1 MTSSGRFAS
10 YVTNGLGERREG
22 ERDLL
27 NEREEKSS
35 GAFTSHGRLR
45 FRVRTPKRNT
55 NTNLGRYCGRLLLSA
70 EASSQTGDAESPQV
84 GLPSFYFT
92 LLLLLFFF
100 LLLTCRVFTE
110 KQHPGRAAM
119 RARDGLSN
127 FCRPPPPGCSL
138 ITFFIAAN
146 LKFRFAALPLLTM
159 TFVACCRGDRMLA
172 LFWCGNGAN
181 SGQGDN
187 LYQELYNPVGAV
199 FFLSF

>member
-1 MTSSGRFAS
+1 MVAQPPLTRRCRRRESAFSGKKRGGGGETRFGRPRRKPSGAISGVFRRQTSAQWRVSIFFFFTTNSGRFAS

-84 GLPSFYFT
+84 GPTSFYFT
-92 LLLLLFFF
+92 LLLLLSFFSPP
-100 LLLTCRVFTE
+100 LNMSVVYREAASWSCRDASC
-110 KQHPGRAAM
+110 GW
-119 RARDGLSN
+119 
-127 FCRPPPPGCSL
+127 
-138 ITFFIAAN
+138 
-146 LKFRFAALPLLTM
+146 
-159 TFVACCRGDRMLA
+159 FV
-172 LFWCGNGAN
+172 
-181 SGQGDN
+181 
-187 LYQELYNPVGAV
+187 
-199 FFLSF
+199 

>member
-1 MTSSGRFAS
+1 MFVCFTTSRARFAS

-84 GLPSFYFT
+84 GLTSFYFT
-92 LLLLLFFF
+92 LLLLFF
-100 LLLTCRVFTE
+100 CPPNMSGVYR
-110 KQHPGRAAM
+110 KAASWSS
-119 RARDGLSN
+119 RDASSGW
-127 FCRPPPPGCSL
+127 
-138 ITFFIAAN
+138 
-146 LKFRFAALPLLTM
+146 
-159 TFVACCRGDRMLA
+159 FV
-172 LFWCGNGAN
+172 
-181 SGQGDN
+181 
-187 LYQELYNPVGAV
+187 
-199 FFLSF
+199 